1 MYFSIFTNQIR
12 GIQNHKVLYSITK
25 KKNITNKALVNPEN
39 QKVLSNIP
47 FIPIMHYEQRIHIAM
62 VSNSRVIIN
71 GSKKTPFQTCI
82 FEY

>member
-1 MYFSIFTNQIR
+1 M
-12 GIQNHKVLYSITK
+12 
-25 KKNITNKALVNPEN
+25 KALVNPKN